1 METAQGS
8 QYVIPSLG
16 ALYERLKPY
25 AYTLLRV
32 AYGAWYIPHGGQKLF
47 GWFGGNIANTAKGMD
62 AGGISPGMFW
72 AYYIGVLELL
82 GGALLVVGLLTRPV
96 AALFAGFMAVA
107 TFYYNAKFGYF
118 WTSRGL
124 EMPLLLLV
132 IAIVI
137 LIRGGGEHS
146 IDRRIGREI

>member
-1 METAQGS
+1 
-8 QYVIPSLG
+8 
-16 ALYERLKPY
+16 LKPY

-32 AYGAWYIPHGGQKLF
+32 AYGAWYVPHGGQKLF
-47 GWFGGNIANTAKGMD
+47 GWFGGNIANTAKGMES
-62 AGGISPGMFW
+62 AGITPAMFW
-72 AYYIGVLELL
+72 AYYIGALEFF
-82 GGALLVVGLLTRPV
+82 GGILLVVGLLTRPV
-96 AALFAGFMAVA
+96 AALYVGFMAVA
-107 TFYYNAKFGYF
+107 TFYYNSKFGSF

-146 IDRRIGREI
+146 LDRRIGREI